1 MWRWLLV
8 LRIHQLGSS
17 VLALTIA
24 LAVLPAVA
32 PAQTCAPTKPDALG
46 PFYVPG
52 APERERT
59 GRGLVV
65 SGTVRSTAGCRA
77 LQGARIE
84 WWSAG
89 QSGDYDD
96 AHRAAQRTDAEG
108 RYRYET
114 DFPGKY
120 PGRPPHLHLRVTA
133 PGHRTLITQI
143 YPTPGQATIDTDL
156 VLVAN

>member
-1 MWRWLLV
+1 MASRS
-8 LRIHQLGSS
+8 IIAAGI
-17 VLALTIA
+17 VLAILS
-24 LAVLPAVA
+24 AVGPVISS
-32 PAQTCAPTKPDALG
+32 AQPCAPTRADALG
-46 PFYVPG
+46 PFYVAG
-52 APERERT
+52 APERDRT

-65 SGTVRSTAGCRA
+65 TGTVRSAAGCRA

-89 QSGDYDD
+89 ASGDYDD
-96 AHRAAQRTDAEG
+96 AHRATQRADAEG

-133 PGHRTLITQI
+133 PGHRTLVTQL
-143 YPTPGQATIDTDL
+143 YPAQGQTASDADL
-156 VLVAN
+156 VLPTN